1 MTIKS
6 FLTILILLSMFAV
19 GGCATWEQSVSAI
32 ATSVTPE
39 DQKLFEQGI
48 QQFLAEEETTH
59 FATLFREMPESP
71 WSAEARKAL
80 DLRDRLEQLKA
91 KNVELEKDLAEHR
104 RQLTETRKKQT
115 AQADLLQRQKR
126 YIQKLKDLI
135 VDSEIQQI
143 K

>member
-1 MTIKS
+1 MKS
-6 FLTILILLSMFAV
+6 FFAIILLLTSIAV
-19 GGCATWEQSVSAI
+19 GGCATWDQSVSAI
-32 ATSVTPE
+32 ATRVTPE
-39 DQKLFEQGI
+39 DQKLFGQGI
-48 QQFLAEEETTH
+48 QQLLADEAPTH

-71 WSAEARKAL
+71 WSAEARKAI
-80 DLRDRLEQLKA
+80 DLRERLNQLETEKA
-91 KNVELEKDLAEHR
+91 KLEKDLAQQ
-104 RQLTETRKKQT
+104 RQELANSRKKQT